1 MDFIVILKDKIA
13 ILLGL
18 RENRPVSFFPFYM
31 ILAFVSGALAFKH
44 KIKINN
50 IYL

>member
-1 MDFIVILKDKIA
+1 MDFLIILKDKVA

-18 RENRPVSFFPFYM
+18 RENRPVSFFPFYI
-31 ILAFVSGALAFKH
+31 ILSIIAFLLAQKN
-44 KIKINN
+44 KIKLDN